1 MIFLNLKILLK
12 MSIFQEIQVL
22 DNLWKWT
29 NELEKQ
35 KDIFFTTWWVQ
46 AVTLWLNPYKI
57 NIPKVHKHG

>member
-35 KDIFFTTWWVQ
+35 KDIFYHLMGPSCNLM
-46 AVTLWLNPYKI
+46 A
-57 NIPKVHKHG
+57 